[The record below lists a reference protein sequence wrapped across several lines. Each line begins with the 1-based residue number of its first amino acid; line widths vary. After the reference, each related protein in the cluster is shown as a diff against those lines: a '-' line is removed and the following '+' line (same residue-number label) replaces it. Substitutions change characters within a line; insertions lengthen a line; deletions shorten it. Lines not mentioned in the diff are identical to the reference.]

1 MLVRREDK
9 KSRRRPAQP
18 PAAGRAQGLGRRDFL
33 LGSGL
38 GATAL
43 GALGFGSGLVRAA
56 PRNASKA
63 TTPAVEIK
71 KTICPFCSVGC
82 SISAEV
88 HNGVWLG
95 QEPVF
100 ESPINMGTHCAKGAA
115 TRELAHGDR
124 RLKYPTKLVGGS
136 WQRISWDQAIAEI
149 GDTVL
154 KIREEN
160 GPDSVFWCGS
170 SKFSNEAAYLHRKF
184 VAMWGSNNVD
194 HQARIC
200 HSTTVA
206 GVASTYGYG
215 AMTNSFND
223 LHNAKV
229 LLVIGGNPAEAH
241 PVSMLH
247 FLRAK
252 EHGAKVIVVDPR
264 FTRTARHAHEYV
276 RIRSG
281 TDVAFLWGVLHEI
294 LANGWEDKDYIARRV
309 YAFEDVRKEVEQ
321 WTAEETE
328 RVTGIPAAQVKNV
341 AKMFAENRPG
351 SLIWCMGLTQSSIGI
366 NKVRA
371 ASILQLALGNIGVS
385 GGGANIYRGHDNV
398 QGATDIG
405 SNSESLPAYYGLTAN
420 AWRHWANVW
429 GVDYDWLKSR
439 FASEK
444 LMQTEGITISRW
456 HDSVLGPEGGA
467 MEQPNPVRAMLYWG
481 HAPNSQS
488 RGARLKGAMEKVDLL
503 VVIDPVPTAAA
514 VIGERRDG
522 VYLLPAG
529 TTMEMAGSVTN
540 SQRALQWREKV
551 IEPIFEAKSDYE
563 IMYLFARKFGY
574 ADELVKNI
582 KVENNEPVAE
592 DILREINR
600 GAWTIGYTGQSPERL
615 KLHMQHQD
623 KFHPTTTIGMSE
635 PVKGEYYGLPWPCW
649 GTPEMKHPGTPLLYD
664 MHKPVAEGGLTFR
677 ANWGVQHDGRWLLA
691 EQAHPPGSAIRDG
704 YPEMTFAILEKL
716 GWVGELTPR
725 EQAIIL
731 AIAFG
736 EYEPG
741 MDRLAADAARQRVAG
756 YLARM
761 GTLPPSLEQ
770 GRSAAAGTPEATLA
784 AKASGQRASEAIL
797 AFLRFDP
804 TGRKQVEAAKQGTQQ
819 PAQSGAGGQEMQS
832 DAASGAGSGTGA
844 GQTHSETNSGAG
856 MPPQHQPGQ
865 SQTQSP
871 TTGDPRA
878 GAGQPPPP
886 DQQQK
891 LAQKLREVNW
901 KTDLSG
907 GIQRVA
913 IAHGL
918 APFGNGKARCSV
930 WNYPDPV
937 PKHREALYTPRRD
950 LIPQYR
956 TYDDRRH
963 WRLPALYWSIQQED
977 FSKRFPLV
985 LTSGRLVE
993 FEGGGDETRAIAW
1006 LAEFQQQMF
1015 AEINPDDAARSGI
1028 TNGALVWVATPEGAR
1043 VRVAALVT
1051 PRVAP
1056 GTVFMPFHFAGW
1068 WQGRDLSSRYPPGT
1082 VPYVVGES
1090 ANTATTYGYDA
1101 VTYMQETKTTLCSIE
1116 RA

>member
-1 MLVRREDK
+1 MGLGVEGVRVSARG
-9 KSRRRPAQP
+9 RP
-18 PAAGRAQGLGRRDFL
+18 PAEPVGDLQL
-33 LGSGL
+33 
-38 GATAL
+38 
-43 GALGFGSGLVRAA
+43 
-56 PRNASKA
+56 
-63 TTPAVEIK
+63 K

-82 SISAEV
+82 SIWAEV
-88 HNGVWLG
+88 KSGVWVG

-124 RLKYPTKLVGGS
+124 RLKYPTKLVNGS
-136 WQRISWDQAIAEI
+136 WQRISWDQAISEI
-149 GDTVL
+149 GDKL
-154 KIREEN
+154 LQIRHES

-184 VAMWGSNNVD
+184 VAMWGTNNVD

-223 LHNAKV
+223 IHNAKV

-247 FLRAK
+247 FMRAK
-252 EHGAKVIVVDPR
+252 EYGAKIIVVDPR
-264 FTRTARHAHEYV
+264 LTRTARHADEYV

-281 TDVAFLWGVLHEI
+281 TDIAFLWGVLREI
-294 LANGWEDKDYIARRV
+294 LANGWEDKEYIARRV
-309 YAFEDVRKEVEQ
+309 YAFEDVRKEVEP
-321 WTAEETE
+321 WTPEETE
-328 RVTGIPAAQVKNV
+328 RVTGIPAAQIKSV
-341 AKMFAENRPG
+341 AKTFALNRPG
-351 SLIWCMGLTQSSIGI
+351 TLIWCMGLTQSTVGT

-405 SNSESLPAYYGLTAN
+405 SNAETLPGYYGLSAS

-429 GVDYDWLKSR
+429 DVDYEWLKGR
-439 FASEK
+439 FASQK
-444 LMQTEGITISRW
+444 LMEAEGITISRW
-456 HDSVLGPEGGA
+456 HDAVLGPEGGRLD
-467 MEQPNPVRAMLYWG
+467 QPNPIRAMTYWG

-488 RGARLKGAMEKVDLL
+488 RGRRLKSAMEKVEML
-503 VVIDPVPTAAA
+503 VVIDPVPTATA

-522 VYLLPAG
+522 TYLLPAG

-540 SQRALQWREKV
+540 SQRAIQWREKV
-551 IEPIFEAKSDYE
+551 IEPIFETKSDYE
-563 IMYLFARKFGY
+563 IMYRLARKLGF
-574 ADELVKNI
+574 ADQLVRNI
-582 KVENNEPVAE
+582 KVTNDEPVAE
-592 DILREINR
+592 EILREVNR

-615 KLHMQHQD
+615 KLHMQHQE
-623 KFHPTTTIGMSE
+623 KFHPTTSVGMSA

-677 ANWGVQHDGRWLLA
+677 ANWGVQHEGRWLLA
-691 EQAHPPGSAIRDG
+691 EGVSPPGSAIRDG
-704 YPEMTFAILEKL
+704 YPEITFAILEKL
-716 GWVGELTPR
+716 GWLNELSPR

-731 AIAFG
+731 SIALQ
-736 EYEPG
+736 EYEPSLNDLSENEARRHLSQLTARVG
-741 MDRLAADAARQRVAG
+741 ERSGTDVMNPNGDAPEAALASKAQDRL
-756 YLARM
+756 
-761 GTLPPSLEQ
+761 
-770 GRSAAAGTPEATLA
+770 
-784 AKASGQRASEAIL
+784 ASEAIL
-797 AFLRFDP
+797 SFLQFDP
-804 TGRKQVEAAKQGTQQ
+804 TGKKQVQEFERSDPKNTGKDI
-819 PAQSGAGGQEMQS
+819 AGGKRVIS
-832 DAASGAGSGTGA
+832 DAANGKGSGTGT
-844 GQTHSETNSGAG
+844 GQVHSETNAG
-856 MPPQHQPGQ
+856 
-865 SQTQSP
+865 
-871 TTGDPRA
+871 TGRTAGKKAAIDP
-878 GAGQPPPP
+878 
-886 DQQQK
+886 DE

-918 APFGNGKARCSV
+918 VPFGNGKARCRV

-937 PKHREALYTPRRD
+937 PKHREPLYTPRRD
-950 LIPQYR
+950 LVTQYR
-956 TYDDRRH
+956 SYDDRTH
-963 WRLPALYWSIQQED
+963 WRLPALYWTIQKED
-977 FSKRFPLV
+977 HSQQFPLI

-1006 LAEFQQQMF
+1006 LAEFQQEMF
-1015 AEINPDDAARSGI
+1015 AEINPADAARIGVN
-1028 TNGALVWVATPEGAR
+1028 NGSSVWVLTPEGAR
-1043 VRVAALVT
+1043 VRVAAMLT
-1051 PRVAP
+1051 PRVGP
-1056 GTVFMPFHFAGW
+1056 GTVFMPFHFAGL
-1068 WQGRDLSSRYPPGT
+1068 WQGQDISGRYPLGT

-1090 ANTATTYGYDA
+1090 ANTVTTYGYDP
-1101 VTYMQETKTTLCSIE
+1101 VTYMQETKTTLCRIE

>member
-1 MLVRREDK
+1 MPTAVEAL
-9 KSRRRPAQP
+9 SRRSFL
-18 PAAGRAQGLGRRDFL
+18 RA
-33 LGSGL
+33 SGV
-38 GATAL
+38 GATIGIA
-43 GALGFGSGLVRAA
+43 GLTLNGMRASSQSTAQAAA
-56 PRNASKA
+56 PGA
-63 TTPAVEIK
+63 PAELK

-82 SISAEV
+82 SIWAEV
-88 HNGVWLG
+88 QNGVWVG

-115 TRELAHGDR
+115 TRELAHGER
-124 RLKYPTKLVGGS
+124 RLKYPTKLVDGQ
-136 WQRISWDQAIAEI
+136 WQRINWDQAIDEI
-149 GDTVL
+149 GDKL
-154 KIREEN
+154 LQIRQES

-215 AMTNSFND
+215 AMTNSYND
-223 LHNAKV
+223 IHNAKV

-247 FLRAK
+247 FMRAK
-252 EHGAKVIVVDPR
+252 ESGAKVIVVDPR
-264 FTRTARHAHEYV
+264 FTRTARHADEYV

-281 TDVAFLWGVLHEI
+281 TDVAFLWGLLHEI

-309 YAFEDVRKEVEQ
+309 FAFEDVRKEVEP

-328 RVTGIPAAQVKNV
+328 RVTGIPAAQVKKV
-341 AKMFAENRPG
+341 AKMFAEKRPG
-351 SLIWCMGLTQSSIGI
+351 TLIWCMGLTQSTIGI

-371 ASILQLALGNIGVS
+371 ASIVQLALGNIGVS

-405 SNSESLPAYYGLTAN
+405 SNAESLPAYYGLTGN
-420 AWRHWANVW
+420 AWQHWANVW
-429 GVDYDWLKSR
+429 GVKYDWLKSR

-467 MEQPNPVRAMLYWG
+467 MEQPNLVRAMLYWG
-481 HAPNSQS
+481 HSPNSQT
-488 RGARLKGAMEKVDLL
+488 RGPRLKAAMEKVDLL
-503 VVIDPVPTAAA
+503 VVIDPVPTATA

-522 VYLLPAG
+522 TYLLPAG

-551 IEPIFEAKSDYE
+551 INPIFEAKSDYE
-563 IMYLFARKFGY
+563 IMYLFARKLGY
-574 ADELVKNI
+574 GDELVKNI

-600 GAWTIGYTGQSPERL
+600 STWTIGYTGQSPERL

-623 KFHPTTTIGMSE
+623 KFHPTTTIGMDE

-664 MHKPVAEGGLTFR
+664 IHKPVAQGGLPFR
-677 ANWGVQHDGRWLLA
+677 ANWGVEHEGRWLLA
-691 EQAHPPGSAIRDG
+691 EQSYPPGSAIRDG
-704 YPEMTFAILEKL
+704 YPEISFAILETL
-716 GWVGELTPR
+716 GWVNELSPR

-736 EYEPG
+736 EYAPAMDRITEQDARRRIMMYLERLGTKPSELG
-741 MDRLAADAARQRVAG
+741 RERPAEAGTAEAALTAKAHDRLASD
-756 YLARM
+756 
-761 GTLPPSLEQ
+761 
-770 GRSAAAGTPEATLA
+770 
-784 AKASGQRASEAIL
+784 AIL
-797 AFLRFDP
+797 AFLRFDA
-804 TGRKQVEAAKQGTQQ
+804 TGKKQVEETQQNTPQQNTPQQNTPKQNTPQRQGSQGGQGGQVGQGGQGTI
-819 PAQSGAGGQEMQS
+819 S
-832 DAASGAGSGTGA
+832 DGSTGRGSGTGT
-844 GQTHSETNSGAG
+844 GQAHSETNSGAG
-856 MPPQHQPGQ
+856 QQPQQGGPGA
-865 SQTQSP
+865 P
-871 TTGDPRA
+871 AAPDPSGA
-878 GAGQPPPP
+878 AGQASAI
-886 DQQQK
+886 
-891 LAQKLREVNW
+891 AQKLRAINW

-918 APFGNGKARCSV
+918 APFGNGKARCNV

-937 PKHREALYTPRRD
+937 PKHREPLYTPRRD
-950 LIPQYR
+950 LLTQYR
-956 TYDDRRH
+956 TYDDKRH
-963 WRLPALYWSIQQED
+963 WRLPALYWSIQQKD
-977 FSKRFPLV
+977 FATQFPLV

-1015 AEINPDDAARSGI
+1015 AEINPADAQHAGI
-1028 TNGALVWVATPEGAR
+1028 SDGAFMWLATPEGAR
-1043 VRVAALVT
+1043 VKVAALVT
-1051 PRVAP
+1051 PRVGP

-1068 WQGRDLSSRYPPGT
+1068 WQGKDLSSRYPQGT
-1082 VPYVVGES
+1082 VPFVVGES

-1101 VTYMQETKTTLCSIE
+1101 VTYMQETKTTLCRIE